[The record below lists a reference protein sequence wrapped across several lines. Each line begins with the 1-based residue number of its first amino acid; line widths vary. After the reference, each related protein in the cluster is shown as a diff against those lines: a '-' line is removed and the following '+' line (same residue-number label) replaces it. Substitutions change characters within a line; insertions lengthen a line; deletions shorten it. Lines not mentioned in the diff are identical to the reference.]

1 MRIQANFL
9 LKNAS
14 PGCCVTEN
22 EIAGRQLAVAI
33 PSIAAAKTSA
43 PSGTPKDCEANYRD
57 NAHGF
62 NCWKSRKSFPPM
74 HQQQAARGE
83 VKGGRVPSGHSIA
96 GREFAAP
103 AHGWGAL
110 GQAVTIGLSVND
122 WLTIIGELVIA
133 TSDHLWPA
141 FAGSFLEGDRWLKA
155 HNILSGLSAIPKASS
170 DLRQIQ

>member
-133 TSDHLWPA
+133 TSDHL
-141 FAGSFLEGDRWLKA
+141 
-155 HNILSGLSAIPKASS
+155 
-170 DLRQIQ
+170 

>member
-1 MRIQANFL
+1 MNQQTLIVMSAIL
-9 LKNAS
+9 A
-14 PGCCVTEN
+14 
-22 EIAGRQLAVAI
+22 LAVAI

-96 GREFAAP
+96 GRVCGP
-103 AHGWGAL
+103 GSWL
-110 GQAVTIGLSVND
+110 GCTRSSRDDWSLSKRLVNHNRR
-122 WLTIIGELVIA
+122 A
-133 TSDHLWPA
+133 C
-141 FAGSFLEGDRWLKA
+141 DRYL
-155 HNILSGLSAIPKASS
+155 
-170 DLRQIQ
+170 

>member
-14 PGCCVTEN
+14 PGCCVTKN

-62 NCWKSRKSFPPM
+62 NCWKSQVVPTN
-74 HQQQAARGE
+74 AAWRL
-83 VKGGRVPSGHSIA
+83 R
-96 GREFAAP
+96 R
-103 AHGWGAL
+103 AHTG
-110 GQAVTIGLSVND
+110 TCY
-122 WLTIIGELVIA
+122 
-133 TSDHLWPA
+133 
-141 FAGSFLEGDRWLKA
+141 
-155 HNILSGLSAIPKASS
+155 
-170 DLRQIQ
+170 